1 MAQKLSEKL
10 EDKRDRLNAL
20 RNIVEDLE
28 RSRSWIVRTDD
39 DGNEL
44 PLEQYEDYY
53 DVQKILLYD
62 EILKFIET
70 KLS

>member
-10 EDKRDRLNAL
+10 EDKCDRLKAL
-20 RNIVEDLE
+20 RNIVEE
-28 RSRSWIVRTDD
+28 IENCRSWNVCTDD

-44 PLEQYEDYY
+44 PLEQYENYY
-53 DVQKILLYD
+53 TVQKILLYD

-70 KLS
+70 KLA

>member
-20 RNIVEDLE
+20 RNIVEEIE
-28 RSRSWIVRTDD
+28 RSRSWNVRTDD

-70 KLS
+70 KLA

>member
-20 RNIVEDLE
+20 RNIVEDIE

-70 KLS
+70 KLA

>member
-20 RNIVEDLE
+20 RNIVEEIE
-28 RSRSWIVRTDD
+28 RSRSWNVRTDD

-53 DVQKILLYD
+53 DVQRILLYD

-70 KLS
+70 KLA

>member
-20 RNIVEDLE
+20 RNIVEDIE

-62 EILKFIET
+62 EILKYIET
-70 KLS
+70 KLA